1 MYERNVITHIKMF
14 FAHVGIDGGFSQAD
28 AGHCP
33 LLDFGNWLDVHVET

>member
-1 MYERNVITHIKMF
+1 MKMF